1 MDGKGDATP
10 TGYHAATPRDAEK
23 TSRKRAAEDETTPEA
38 EDATVNLGDAEE
50 QLARNPLK
58 RLKAN
63 SGGVVGVTAGSGGRE
78 GKEVAKI
85 QHPLSEV
92 GGGGP
97 DFLSGARWAV
107 EGMAITE
114 LKVGTGRGAEKG
126 AQLYLH

>member
-1 MDGKGDATP
+1 M
-10 TGYHAATPRDAEK
+10 
-23 TSRKRAAEDETTPEA
+23 
-38 EDATVNLGDAEE
+38 NLGDAEE

-63 SGGVVGVTAGSGGRE
+63 SGGVVGVIAGSGARGA
-78 GKEVAKI
+78 KEVAKI

-97 DFLSGARWAV
+97 DFLSGGRWAV
-107 EGMAITE
+107 EGMTITE